1 VSPLPL
7 SGRRVLVTRAVHQA
21 GKLSEGLRALG
32 AEPVEVPVLEIRPPA
47 SFAPVDSAL
56 GQLDGY
62 DWLIL
67 TSANTVW
74 ALAERAAALG
84 IGFVQPA
91 LLKVAAVG
99 EATAAAARKAG
110 LQVALVPASYVAES
124 LIEELADRAK
134 GKRILLARA
143 EVARDVIPDA
153 LQAARAAVDVVDAYR
168 NVLPEAAAE
177 LLREALAAGIDA
189 ATFTS
194 SSSVTHLF
202 EAARAA
208 GVTWPLAGVLAVSIG
223 PITSL
228 TLRDLGWEPAA
239 EADPHDIPGLIA
251 AVARI
256 LPRQSPMAEV
266 SARDA
271 DVAPQA
277 ILTERLVLIPST
289 EALLQLE
296 LTGGAAL
303 AARLG
308 VRLPEDWPPG
318 EYDRDAIQFFLEKLK
333 EGGPTAVGWYG
344 WYAVLKDS
352 SGEPAALVG
361 CGGYL
366 GPPDEAGEV
375 EIGYSICERWR
386 GRGLAKELVQAL
398 MGNAFRLGARKV
410 VAHTSEENPASI
422 SVLRS
427 CGFRQAHSTDSCMLQ
442 FEVARST

>member
-153 LQAARAAVDVVDAYR
+153 LRAAGAAVDVVDVYR
-168 NVLPEAAAE
+168 NALPEAAAA
-177 LLREALAAGIDA
+177 LLREALAARIDA
-189 ATFTS
+189 VTFTS
-194 SSSVTHLF
+194 SSSATHLF
-202 EAARAA
+202 EATRAA
-208 GVTWPLAGVLAVSIG
+208 GVAWPLAGVLAVSIG
-223 PITSL
+223 PITSQ

-239 EADPHDIPGLIA
+239 EADPHDVAGLIA

-289 EALLQLE
+289 EALLQSE
-296 LTGGAAL
+296 LTGGAAF

-308 VRLPEDWPPG
+308 VCLPEDWPPG
-318 EYDRDAIQFFLEKLK
+318 EYDRDAILFFLEKLK
-333 EGGPTAVGWYG
+333 EGGPAAVGWYG
-344 WYAVLKDS
+344 WYAVLKGS

-361 CGGYL
+361 SGGYL
-366 GPPDEAGEV
+366 GPPDEAGSV

-386 GRGLAKELVQAL
+386 GRGLAKALVRAL
-398 MGNAFRLGARKV
+398 VSNAFKLGAKKV

-422 SVLRS
+422 AVLRS
-427 CGFRQAHSTDSCMLQ
+427 CGFRQAHSTDSCVLQ
-442 FEVARST
+442 LEAARST